1 MINSNMKNSKETII
15 ITAGGIGKRMNST
28 IPKQFLELNGTPIL
42 MHSIQR
48 FHDYNSDIQI
58 LITLPSDWIPFWKE
72 LCQKHDFN
80 IEHQLVDGGIERYD
94 SIKNALSL
102 SNGEV
107 IGVHDGVRPLVST
120 ETISRCFSGVKD
132 KKACIPFLPMKES
145 IRKIEKNQSS
155 ALIRSEY
162 VTVQTPQCFERELLI
177 NAYKQ
182 PFHEGITDDASLV
195 EEFGEEIQLIEGNE
209 ENIKITS
216 KTDLL
221 IAESLVQSII

>member
-1 MINSNMKNSKETII
+1 MNNSKETII

-28 IPKQFLELNGTPIL
+28 IPKQFLEINGTPIL

-48 FHDYNSDIQI
+48 FYDYSSEIQI
-58 LITLPSDWIPFWKE
+58 LITLPSDWISFWKE
-72 LCQKHDFN
+72 LCEKHNFK
-80 IEHQLVDGGIERYD
+80 IAHQLVEGGIERYD

-102 SNGEV
+102 SNGAV
-107 IGVHDGVRPLVST
+107 IGVHDGVRPLVSND
-120 ETISRCFSGVKD
+120 TISRCFSSAKD

-145 IRKIEKNQSS
+145 IRKIGKEHSR
-155 ALIRSEY
+155 AVDRAEY
-162 VTVQTPQCFERELLI
+162 VTIQTPQCFERTLLI

-195 EEFGEEIQLIEGNE
+195 EAFGQEIQLIEGNE

-221 IAESLVQSII
+221 IAELLVQSVI